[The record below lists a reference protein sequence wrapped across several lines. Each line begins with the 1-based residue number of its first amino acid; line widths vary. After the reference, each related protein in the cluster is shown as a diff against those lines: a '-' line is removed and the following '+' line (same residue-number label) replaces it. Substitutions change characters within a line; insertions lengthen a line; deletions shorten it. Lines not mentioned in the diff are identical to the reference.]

1 MLTFNNFR
9 ALLYLTMSQPS
20 RSDIPSLSLAC
31 DDRMSPNV
39 QILIDPKKF
48 VGVHSVADAVEHL
61 HSGKSLGKV
70 CGLLALLL

>member
-1 MLTFNNFR
+1 M
-9 ALLYLTMSQPS
+9 
-20 RSDIPSLSLAC
+20 
-31 DDRMSPNV
+31 

-70 CGLLALLL
+70 CGLLALLPRCDILSVFKI